1 MNVTLTFDD
10 ATVQRLQE
18 QFPGVNLSD
27 LACQCLSRVA
37 SNTSNVGELQAE
49 LRHAGAIAAALT
61 DVDKQL
67 PIKAPARTPGF
78 GGGRGG
84 GTSG

>member
-37 SNTSNVGELQAE
+37 SNTSNVQAE
-49 LRHAGAIAAALT
+49 LRVLS
-61 DVDKQL
+61 L
-67 PIKAPARTPGF
+67 PL
-78 GGGRGG
+78 
-84 GTSG
+84 